1 MNLNISKENVKIEGN
16 NLVIEIT
23 DELKENL
30 KGILNISKK
39 LLKDCQ
45 IGEVVTD
52 NIGVKWIVIKHDE
65 EGTTKLW
72 RKEFLKGI
80 LNISKKLLKD
90 CQIGEVVTDN
100 IGVKWIVIKHDEE
113 GTTKLWRKELLPE
126 TRRFDK
132 ESNNFYGSEIQKF
145 LNAEYIKYVEEGFGK
160 ENLCIQEVDLTS
172 LDGLTTYGVCN
183 FYGSEIQKF
192 LNAEY
197 IKYVEEGFGKENL
210 CIQEVD
216 LTSLDGLT
224 TYGVC
229 KCPIRL
235 GGIDDYRAARRQGL
249 YREKNN
255 NPFWLDTPDS
265 TDEGYS
271 ASIVRIVYYSGDVCY
286 YGCDCDVCSVRPF
299 ISLKSDIFVSVENE
313 NVANK
318 QD

>member
-16 NLVIEIT
+16 NIVIEVT
-23 DELKENL
+23 EELKESL
-30 KGILNISKK
+30 KGILNTSKK
-39 LLKDCQ
+39 LLKDCK

-72 RKEFLKGI
+72 RK
-80 LNISKKLLKD
+80 KLLPD
-90 CQIGEVVTDN
+90 
-100 IGVKWIVIKHDEE
+100 
-113 GTTKLWRKELLPE
+113 

-132 ESNNFYGSEIQKF
+132 ESNNFYGSEIQ
-145 LNAEYIKYVEEGFGK
+145 G
-160 ENLCIQEVDLTS
+160 
-172 LDGLTTYGVCN
+172 
-183 FYGSEIQKF
+183 F

-235 GGIDDYRAARRQGL
+235 GGIDEYRAVRKKGL
-249 YREKNN
+249 FREKNS

-271 ASIVRIVYYSGDVCY
+271 ASDVQIVDYDGSVVCY
-286 YGCDCDVCSVRPF
+286 GCRWGGYSVRPF
-299 ISLKSDIFVSVENE
+299 ISLKSNIFVSVGNENE
-313 NVANK
+313 NN
-318 QD
+318 

>member
-16 NLVIEIT
+16 NIVIEIT

-52 NIGVKWIVIKHDE
+52 NIGVKWIVIRHDE
-65 EGTTKLW
+65 
-72 RKEFLKGI
+72 
-80 LNISKKLLKD
+80 D
-90 CQIGEVVTDN
+90 
-100 IGVKWIVIKHDEE
+100 

-132 ESNNFYGSEIQKF
+132 ESNNFYGSEIQGF
-145 LNAEYIKYVEEGFGK
+145 LNAEYIKYVK
-160 ENLCIQEVDLTS
+160 
-172 LDGLTTYGVCN
+172 
-183 FYGSEIQKF
+183 
-192 LNAEY
+192 
-197 IKYVEEGFGKENL
+197 EGFGKENL

-235 GGIDDYRAARRQGL
+235 GGIDEYRAARKKGL
-249 YREKNN
+249 FREKNSN
-255 NPFWLDTPDS
+255 QFWLDTPDS

-271 ASIVRIVYYSGDVCY
+271 AFDVQIVHYLGDV
-286 YGCDCDVCSVRPF
+286 GCNNCDWDGCSVRPF

>member
-1 MNLNISKENVKIEGN
+1 MNININKENVKIEGN

-23 DELKENL
+23 EELKESL
-30 KGILNISKK
+30 KGILNTSEK
-39 LLKDCQ
+39 LLKDCK

-52 NIGVKWIVIKHDE
+52 NIGVKWIIIRHDE
-65 EGTTKLW
+65 DGTT
-72 RKEFLKGI
+72 R
-80 LNISKKLLKD
+80 
-90 CQIGEVVTDN
+90 
-100 IGVKWIVIKHDEE
+100 
-113 GTTKLWRKELLPE
+113 LWRKELLPE

-145 LNAEYIKYVEEGFGK
+145 LNAEYIKY
-160 ENLCIQEVDLTS
+160 I
-172 LDGLTTYGVCN
+172 
-183 FYGSEIQKF
+183 
-192 LNAEY
+192 
-197 IKYVEEGFGKENL
+197 EEGFGKENL

-235 GGIDDYRAARRQGL
+235 GGIDEYRAARKKGL
-249 YREKNN
+249 FREKNS

-265 TDEGYS
+265 TNEGYS
-271 ASIVRIVYYSGDVCY
+271 ASRVRLVYYNGNVGCFGCRWGDY
-286 YGCDCDVCSVRPF
+286 SVRPF
-299 ISLKSDIFVSVENE
+299 ISLKSNIFVSVENE

>member
-16 NLVIEIT
+16 TIVIKIT
-23 DELKENL
+23 DELKESL
-30 KGILNISKK
+30 KGILNTSKK
-39 LLKDCQ
+39 LLKDCE
-45 IGEVVTD
+45 IGEIVTD
-52 NIGVKWIVIKHDE
+52 NIGIKWIVIRHDE
-65 EGTTKLW
+65 
-72 RKEFLKGI
+72 
-80 LNISKKLLKD
+80 D
-90 CQIGEVVTDN
+90 
-100 IGVKWIVIKHDEE
+100 

-132 ESNNFYGSEIQKF
+132 KSNNFYGSEIQ
-145 LNAEYIKYVEEGFGK
+145 G
-160 ENLCIQEVDLTS
+160 
-172 LDGLTTYGVCN
+172 
-183 FYGSEIQKF
+183 F

-235 GGIDDYRAARRQGL
+235 GGLDDYRNARKQGL
-249 YREKNN
+249 FREKNS

-265 TDEGYS
+265 TNEGYS
-271 ASIVRIVYYSGDVCY
+271 ASSVQFVCDSGSVG
-286 YGCDCDVCSVRPF
+286 YGGCNWDGYSVRPF
-299 ISLKSDIFVSVENE
+299 ISLKSDIFVSVDTES
-313 NVANK
+313 VVNK

>member
-16 NLVIEIT
+16 NIVIEVT
-23 DELKENL
+23 EELKESL
-30 KGILNISKK
+30 KGILNTSKK
-39 LLKDCQ
+39 LLKDCK

-72 RKEFLKGI
+72 RK
-80 LNISKKLLKD
+80 KLLPD
-90 CQIGEVVTDN
+90 
-100 IGVKWIVIKHDEE
+100 
-113 GTTKLWRKELLPE
+113 

-132 ESNNFYGSEIQKF
+132 ESN
-145 LNAEYIKYVEEGFGK
+145 
-160 ENLCIQEVDLTS
+160 
-172 LDGLTTYGVCN
+172 N

-235 GGIDDYRAARRQGL
+235 GGIDEYRAARKKGL
-249 YREKNN
+249 FREKNSS
-255 NPFWLDTPDS
+255 PFWLDTPDS
-265 TDEGYS
+265 TNEGYS
-271 ASIVRIVYYSGDVCY
+271 ASNVQIVSYDGDVNY
-286 YGCDCDVCSVRPF
+286 IDCGWDDCSVRPF
-299 ISLKSDIFVSVENE
+299 ISLKSNILVSVERTSSC
-313 NVANK
+313 
-318 QD
+318 

>member
-16 NLVIEIT
+16 TIVIKIT
-23 DELKENL
+23 DELKESL
-30 KGILNISKK
+30 KGILNTSEK
-39 LLKDCQ
+39 LLKDCK

-52 NIGVKWIVIKHDE
+52 NIGVKWIVIRHDE
-65 EGTTKLW
+65 
-72 RKEFLKGI
+72 
-80 LNISKKLLKD
+80 N
-90 CQIGEVVTDN
+90 
-100 IGVKWIVIKHDEE
+100 

-132 ESNNFYGSEIQKF
+132 KSNNFNGSEIQDY
-145 LNAEYIKYVEEGFGK
+145 LNIDYIEE
-160 ENLCIQEVDLTS
+160 
-172 LDGLTTYGVCN
+172 
-183 FYGSEIQKF
+183 
-192 LNAEY
+192 
-197 IKYVEEGFGKENL
+197 VEEGFGKENL

-235 GGIDDYRAARRQGL
+235 GGIDEYRAVRKKGL
-249 YREKNN
+249 FREKNS

-271 ASIVRIVYYSGDVCY
+271 ASSVQIVNYD
-286 YGCDCDVCSVRPF
+286 GCVSYDDCCWSDCSVRPF

>member
-16 NLVIEIT
+16 NIVIEIT

-52 NIGVKWIVIKHDE
+52 NIGVKWIVIRHDE
-65 EGTTKLW
+65 
-72 RKEFLKGI
+72 
-80 LNISKKLLKD
+80 D
-90 CQIGEVVTDN
+90 
-100 IGVKWIVIKHDEE
+100 

-132 ESNNFYGSEIQKF
+132 ESNNFYGSEIQGF
-145 LNAEYIKYVEEGFGK
+145 LNAEYIKYVK
-160 ENLCIQEVDLTS
+160 
-172 LDGLTTYGVCN
+172 
-183 FYGSEIQKF
+183 
-192 LNAEY
+192 
-197 IKYVEEGFGKENL
+197 EGFGKENL

-235 GGIDDYRAARRQGL
+235 GGIDEYRAARKKGL
-249 YREKNN
+249 FREKNSN
-255 NPFWLDTPDS
+255 QFWLDTPDS

-271 ASIVRIVYYSGDVCY
+271 ASYVQVVYCDGYVYY
-286 YGCDCDVCSVRPF
+286 DCCNWNGYSVRPF